1 MGKIKMSRV
10 LIGGL
15 VAGVVINVFN
25 GVLNGLVLA
34 DRWSAYMQ
42 SLGKPAA
49 FAPGQLAGFNLI
61 GFAMGILTVRLYAA
75 IRPRFG
81 SGPQTAVRAGLVI
94 WLIGTLFPSVTYVIT
109 GLAPA
114 NLTYVGI
121 AVGIVEYVVAGL
133 AGAALYKES
142 EASVARAMTA

>member
-1 MGKIKMSRV
+1 MGKINMGRV
-10 LIGGL
+10 IIGGL
-15 VAGVVINVFN
+15 VAGVVINMFE

-42 SLGKPAA
+42 SLGKAPA
-49 FAPGQLAGFNLI
+49 FATGQLVGFDVI
-61 GFAMGILTVRLYAA
+61 GFVLGILTVRLYAA

-81 SGPQTAVRAGLVI
+81 SGPRTAVRAGLII
-94 WLIGTLFPSVTYVIT
+94 WAVGTLVPGVTNVIT

-114 NLTYVGI
+114 NLTYIGI
-121 AVGIVEYVVAGL
+121 AVGIVEYVLAGL

-142 EASVARAMTA
+142 EANAARAMAA